1 MKSRVRS
8 SRVRSWRARSSR
20 VCSWRVGCRVAAALL
35 ALGICGAAV
44 SQDAAPPATRSAD
57 QGRSA
62 PRLPNEFDPHLRL
75 PAAQIA
81 AATPI
86 RFLTEDDYPPF
97 QITGPDGNLTGFN
110 IDLARAL
117 CGELAHQCTIQPR
130 RWDTLLDALASRAG
144 DAIIAG
150 MRPTPEIL
158 ARADV
163 TYPYLKTPGRFVA
176 RRDVELKPSPQ
187 ALSGHTVAVASGT
200 AHEAFIKA
208 FFPGA
213 APRSL
218 SSAGAVFDALA
229 RGEADIAFVDG
240 PSAASW
246 LNSANGNCCAFAGE
260 PYFESRFFGEGMII
274 AVRKGDDAMRRV
286 LNQALQRLSH
296 NGRLGDIYLKYFPVG
311 FY

>member
-1 MKSRVRS
+1 MSIRLFGAG
-8 SRVRSWRARSSR
+8 RAGLRFGAAL
-20 VCSWRVGCRVAAALL
+20 VAVGIIGAAAFAQNLGPAETRVGNEASSALL
-35 ALGICGAAV
+35 
-44 SQDAAPPATRSAD
+44 
-57 QGRSA
+57 
-62 PRLPNEFDPHLRL
+62 LPNQFDPHLRL

-86 RFLTEDDYPPF
+86 RFLTENDYPPF
-97 QITGPDGNLTGFN
+97 QITAPDGSLTGFN

-117 CGELAHQCTIQPR
+117 CAELAHQCTIQPR

-176 RRDVELKPSPQ
+176 RRDLALAPTPQ
-187 ALSGHTVAVASGT
+187 TLSGHTVAVASGT
-200 AHEAFIKA
+200 AHEAFVKA
-208 FFPGA
+208 FFPA
-213 APRSL
+213 ATLRSL

-229 RGEADIAFVDG
+229 RGEVDVAFVDG

-246 LNSANGNCCAFAGE
+246 LNSANGACCAFAGD

-286 LNQALQRLSH
+286 LNQALQRLSQ

>member
-1 MKSRVRS
+1 MNRCLAPS
-8 SRVRSWRARSSR
+8 SRPSGAIRM
-20 VCSWRVGCRVAAALL
+20 AAALL
-35 ALGICGAAV
+35 TLAGLCGAV
-44 SQDAAPPATRSAD
+44 SAQNATPAGTSLAD
-57 QGRSA
+57 QRTSPPG
-62 PRLPNEFDPHLRL
+62 LPNQFDPHLRL
-75 PAAQIA
+75 PVAQIA

-97 QITGPDGNLTGFN
+97 QITGPDGSLTGFN

-117 CGELAHQCTIQPR
+117 CADLAHQCTIQPR

-144 DAIIAG
+144 DAVIAG
-150 MRPTPEIL
+150 MRASPEIL

-176 RRDVELKPSPQ
+176 RRDRTLIPSPRSL
-187 ALSGHTVAVASGT
+187 AGHTVAVTAGT

-208 FFPGA
+208 FFPA
-213 APRSL
+213 ATSRSFN
-218 SSAGAVFDALA
+218 STPAVFDALA
-229 RGEADIAFVDG
+229 RGEADVAFVDG

-246 LNSANGNCCAFAGE
+246 LNGATGACCAFVGG
-260 PYFESRFFGEGMII
+260 PYFENRFFGEGMII

-286 LNQALQRLSH
+286 LNQSLQRLSQ
-296 NGRLGDIYLKYFPVG
+296 NGRLGDLYLKYFPVG

>member
-1 MKSRVRS
+1 MNERLVTLSRR
-8 SRVRSWRARSSR
+8 
-20 VCSWRVGCRVAAALL
+20 RVARRIALAFL
-35 ALGICGAAV
+35 ALTGIGGATLA
-44 SQDAAPPATRSAD
+44 QDVAPAPPRPVEQNAAAP
-57 QGRSA
+57 G
-62 PRLPNEFDPHLRL
+62 LPNQFDPHLRL

-97 QITGPDGNLTGFN
+97 QITAPDGSLTGFN

-130 RWDTLLDALASRAG
+130 RWDTLLDALANRAG

-150 MRPTPEIL
+150 MKSSPEIM

-176 RRDVELKPSPQ
+176 WRDRKLVPSPTTL
-187 ALSGHTVAVASGT
+187 ATHVVGVAAGT

-208 FFPGA
+208 FFSEA
-213 APRSL
+213 TLRSL
-218 SSAGAVFDALA
+218 PSTAAVFDALA
-229 RGEADIAFVDG
+229 RSEVEFAFVDG
-240 PSAASW
+240 PTAALW
-246 LNSANGNCCAFAGE
+246 LNSATGSCCAFAGG

-286 LNQALQRLSH
+286 LNQALQRLSES
-296 NGRLGDIYLKYFPVG
+296 GRLADLYLKYFPIG

>member
-1 MKSRVRS
+1 MIRPFDRD
-8 SRVRSWRARSSR
+8 RLRRAAFCLK
-20 VCSWRVGCRVAAALL
+20 VALL
-35 ALGICGAAV
+35 SLGMGGTVVAQNA
-44 SQDAAPPATRSAD
+44 SPSATRPGDVGAF
-57 QGRSA
+57 G
-62 PRLPNEFDPHLRL
+62 PGLPNQFDPHLRL
-75 PAAQIA
+75 PVAQIA

-97 QITGPDGNLTGFN
+97 QITGPDGSLTGFN

-163 TYPYLKTPGRFVA
+163 TYPYLKTPGRFVM
-176 RRDVELKPSPQ
+176 RRDLALVPNPQ
-187 ALSGHTVAVASGT
+187 ALSGRTVAVTTGT
-200 AHEAFIKA
+200 AHEAFLKA
-208 FFPGA
+208 FFPA
-213 APRSL
+213 ATPRGF
-218 SSAGAVFDALA
+218 SSVGAVYDALA
-229 RGEADIAFVDG
+229 RGEVDIAFVDG

-246 LNSANGNCCAFAGE
+246 LNSASGACCAFAGG

-286 LNQALQRLSH
+286 LNQALQRLSQ
-296 NGRLGDIYLKYFPVG
+296 NGRLGDLYLKYFPVG

>member
-1 MKSRVRS
+1 MIRPFLFGRL
-8 SRVRSWRARSSR
+8 RRAAFSLT
-20 VCSWRVGCRVAAALL
+20 VALL
-35 ALGICGAAV
+35 SLGMGEAVVAQNASPSATHPGDAGAF
-44 SQDAAPPATRSAD
+44 
-57 QGRSA
+57 G
-62 PRLPNEFDPHLRL
+62 PRLPNQFDPHLRL
-75 PAAQIA
+75 PVAQIA

-97 QITGPDGNLTGFN
+97 QITGPDGSLTGFN

-163 TYPYLKTPGRFVA
+163 TYPYLKTPGRFVM
-176 RRDVELKPSPQ
+176 RRDLALVPSPQ
-187 ALSGHTVAVASGT
+187 ALSRHTVAVTTGT
-200 AHEAFIKA
+200 AHEAFLKA
-208 FFPGA
+208 FFPA
-213 APRSL
+213 ATPRGF
-218 SSAGAVFDALA
+218 SSVGAVYDALA
-229 RGEADIAFVDG
+229 RGEVDIALVDG

-246 LNSANGNCCAFAGE
+246 LTSASGACCAFAGG

-286 LNQALQRLSH
+286 LNQALQRLSQ
-296 NGRLGDIYLKYFPVG
+296 NGRLGDLYLKYFPVG